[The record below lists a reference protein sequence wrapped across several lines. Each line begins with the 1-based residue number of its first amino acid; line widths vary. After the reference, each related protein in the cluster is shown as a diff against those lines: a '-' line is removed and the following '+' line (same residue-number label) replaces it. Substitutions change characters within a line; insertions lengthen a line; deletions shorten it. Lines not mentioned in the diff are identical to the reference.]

1 MFFLQAGERMLLAI
15 DLANGLTRKLTSLRR
30 TGALP
35 YLRPYGK
42 AQVTVEY
49 HNTIPAYISA
59 VVVSAQHDPD
69 VSLSTLRD
77 DIRHHLIETVLPS
90 ELIVADTEIYINPTG
105 SFVLGGPAADTG
117 LTGRKI
123 IADTY
128 GGYAHHGGGSFSGK
142 DPTKVDR
149 SAAYMARFIAKN
161 IVAAKLADTCEVQLS
176 YAIGVAEP
184 TSVSVNTFGTGRLS
198 DQALC
203 EIIYDCYD
211 LTPAGI
217 IKELNLRKP
226 IYSLT
231 SVYEHFGKPEWE
243 LPWEKITGL
252 NTLVHKAQKYMIA

>member
-1 MFFLQAGERMLLAI
+1 MLLAI
-15 DLANGLTRKLTSLRR
+15 DLANSLTRKLTSLRR

-105 SFVLGGPAADTG
+105 SFVLGVPAADTG

-128 GGYAHHGGGSFSGK
+128 GGYAHHGGGSFS
-142 DPTKVDR
+142 
-149 SAAYMARFIAKN
+149 
-161 IVAAKLADTCEVQLS
+161 
-176 YAIGVAEP
+176 
-184 TSVSVNTFGTGRLS
+184 
-198 DQALC
+198 
-203 EIIYDCYD
+203 
-211 LTPAGI
+211 
-217 IKELNLRKP
+217 
-226 IYSLT
+226 
-231 SVYEHFGKPEWE
+231 
-243 LPWEKITGL
+243 
-252 NTLVHKAQKYMIA
+252 